1 MVKFLISSPSRVNSY
16 KLWKKYKNHMK
27 AVQSD
32 KKLIKTVSES
42 IHEGKGPYWARFTYI
57 WFLARGHWPV
67 QVM

>member
-1 MVKFLISSPSRVNSY
+1 
-16 KLWKKYKNHMK
+16 MK